1 MRETN
6 GQRKFLN
13 IGMGSAFALF
23 LISLMAPIY
32 ITVGGENAA
41 SVIFSRI
48 PGMALRF
55 NAFDRI
61 SIISFF
67 VVLIAFFVCHALYEK
82 KLVRRIFSAL
92 SAIYGTAYLTVLV
105 LVGTNGLVIN
115 NFPVIAI
122 PLWLVVGSKF
132 FVMLPAFYFLS
143 VSMDKTVSAFVRT
156 SAFFHCIS
164 LIVIFVI
171 KLFEIYFAISVRAM
185 VFDISISLYFI
196 TLAMVTFFMYRKYYS
211 DDTE

>member
-1 MRETN
+1 MN

-13 IGMGSAFALF
+13 IGMASAFALF
-23 LISLMAPIY
+23 LISLIAPLY

-41 SVIFSRI
+41 SVLFSRI
-48 PGMALRF
+48 PGMDLRF

-61 SIISFF
+61 SIVSFF
-67 VVLIAFFVCHALYEK
+67 VFLTVFFVCHALYEQK
-82 KLVRRIFSAL
+82 TIRKIFSAL
-92 SAIYGTAYLTVLV
+92 SALYSIGYLTILA

-115 NFPVIAI
+115 NFPVISI

-132 FVMLPAFYFLS
+132 SILLPAMYFFSVSADKGLS
-143 VSMDKTVSAFVRT
+143 VFVRT
-156 SAFFHCIS
+156 SAFLHSVS
-164 LIVIFVI
+164 LTLILVI
-171 KLFEIYFAISVRAM
+171 KLFEIYLTLSVRAM

-211 DDTE
+211 DEDEL

>member
-1 MRETN
+1 MN

-41 SVIFSRI
+41 IVLFSRI
-48 PGMALRF
+48 PGMDLRF
-55 NAFDRI
+55 NTFDRI

-67 VVLIAFFVCHALYEK
+67 VVLTAFFVCHAFYEN
-82 KLVRRIFSAL
+82 KLSRRIFSAL
-92 SAIYGTAYLTVLV
+92 SAVYGVGYLTTLV
-105 LVGTNGLVIN
+105 LVSTNGLVIN

-132 FVMLPAFYFLS
+132 LVLMPAIYFFLMS
-143 VSMDKTVSAFVRT
+143 ADKTASAFVRT
-156 SAFFHCIS
+156 SAFLHFVS
-164 LIVIFVI
+164 LVVIFVI

-211 DDTE
+211 DETE